1 MVIHTTKSH
10 YVVINPSPSHTSL
23 SIAGKELKEATFT
36 KLLGLTFNNN
46 LTWGNHVSS
55 ITAKILQN
63 LRLLF
68 NIRHLIGFKTAIKY
82 YNNFI
87 HPYLTYGISLYYP
100 LSPLTLTKPL
110 HILQNRTLRL
120 VCGSQQKRK
129 KTLSNLFIAHSTNV
143 LPLPHLSTY
152 FACVCAHSI
161 KLRQCPP
168 YLYELFTGI
177 RKTCYKH

>member
-1 MVIHTTKSH
+1 M
-10 YVVINPSPSHTSL
+10 
-23 SIAGKELKEATFT
+23 
-36 KLLGLTFNNN
+36 
-46 LTWGNHVSS
+46 
-55 ITAKILQN
+55 
-63 LRLLF
+63 
-68 NIRHLIGFKTAIKY
+68 
-82 YNNFI
+82 
-87 HPYLTYGISLYYP
+87 TYGISLYYP

-168 YLYELFTGI
+168 YLYEPFTGTST
-177 RKTCYKH
+177 RKTRNQHKLPSSLHYNQLESYLVSQYNSLPLSLRRCSPHTFKHNLKKHLMSLV

>member
-46 LTWGNHVSS
+46 LTWSSHVSS
-55 ITAKILQN
+55 ITAKTLQN

-68 NIRHLIGFKTAIKY
+68 NIQHLIGFKTPIKY

-87 HPYLTYGISLYYP
+87 HRYLTYGISFT
-100 LSPLTLTKPL
+100 TLFQP
-110 HILQNRTLRL
+110 
-120 VCGSQQKRK
+120 S
-129 KTLSNLFIAHSTNV
+129 
-143 LPLPHLSTY
+143 
-152 FACVCAHSI
+152 
-161 KLRQCPP
+161 
-168 YLYELFTGI
+168 LFTF
-177 RKTCYKH
+177 YKIEH